1 MTSLHPIDIP
11 NFTLKNNTQVNLSLS
26 YEVFGKPL
34 FTAPIV
40 LVNHALTGN
49 SSVAE
54 SEGWWGDII
63 GTGKVIDTDSYTVL
77 CFNIPGNGYDGQT
90 LENYTDFATLD
101 IAGIFIKGLE
111 TLHITRLHS
120 IIGGSIGGAI
130 AWQMAQLAP
139 TLCTHLIP
147 IATHWNASDWV
158 LANVH
163 IQELI
168 LNNSKRPLED
178 ARIHAMLT
186 YRTPESL
193 SYKFQ
198 RSKNLDSGEFQIAS
212 WLEHHGSKLK
222 KRFKLNAYKLMNQLL
237 KTIEVTHQAIDLKGI
252 VSDIHLI
259 AIDTDYLFVAAD
271 QEKTYRELLPHKENI
286 YYHTI
291 QSIHG
296 HDAFLIEYPQ
306 LEQIFKPIFQ
316 CTKA

>member
-1 MTSLHPIDIP
+1 MTSLQHIDIP
-11 NFTLKNNTQVNLSLS
+11 NFTLKNKTQLNLSLS

-63 GTGKVIDTDSYTVL
+63 GAGKVIDTDNYTVL

-111 TLHITRLHS
+111 TLHINRLHS

-237 KTIEVTHQAIDLKGI
+237 KTIEVTHQAIDLKAI
-252 VSDIHLI
+252 DSDIHLI

-306 LEQIFKPIFQ
+306 LEQILKPIFQ